1 MQFIFFVCSD
11 KSAEKYDPAGDNID
25 EWVNEFD
32 GSGARKMGDA
42 FDKPE
47 TFRVVKVHGG
57 AQTVSE
63 GPFQTT
69 EERILGFDVI
79 ECKDMDEAITIAA
92 KHPMAKYGQIEIRP
106 FAIFD

>member
-11 KSAEKYDPAGDNID
+11 KTAEKYDPAGDNID
-25 EWVNEFD
+25 QWVDEFD
-32 GSGARKMGDA
+32 SSGARKMGDA
-42 FDKPE
+42 FDNPA
-47 TFRVVKVHGG
+47 TFRTVKIRDG
-57 AQTVSE
+57 APVVSE

-69 EERILGFDVI
+69 DEAILGFDVI